1 MGKVPEDT
9 VASRTQTLDR
19 DWPQLAGPVRDH
31 SLALA
36 VGVFAVDGE
45 TAYLNDGMRALL
57 GGDGPT
63 RPRTDYF
70 VNPRFADLRERS
82 GDGEVFDGLLTV
94 GDGLRVNHTLKARAW
109 RRGAR
114 LLVAGEFDVLEL
126 DRLNSELSRTNQEI
140 NNLQRELIKKNR
152 LLEDTL
158 AQLRRAQAMLI
169 HSEKMNALGKL
180 VAGMAHEVNN
190 PLGFVIGNLH
200 SLRENVDDLR
210 AGFDELEA
218 LARER
223 GAAEAVDRVREAHDI
238 GYIQA
243 DLAALFGATQD
254 GLSRVKNIVENLR
267 TFSRLHEAQRK
278 TVDLREDLQSTLAL
292 ANPAIQEKGIDVV
305 LDLDGLASLEC
316 FPAQLNQVFMNLI
329 VNAVQ
334 AMEQGGTLSIAGR
347 TADEGSTVLTFSDTG
362 AGIEPDVVDK
372 IFDPF
377 FTTRPVGS
385 GTGLGLSIA
394 HEIITDLHGGTIE
407 VSTMPGEGSC
417 FTLRLPP
424 RLPEPGA

>member
-1 MGKVPEDT
+1 
-9 VASRTQTLDR
+9 
-19 DWPQLAGPVRDH
+19 
-31 SLALA
+31 
-36 VGVFAVDGE
+36 
-45 TAYLNDGMRALL
+45 
-57 GGDGPT
+57 
-63 RPRTDYF
+63 
-70 VNPRFADLRERS
+70 
-82 GDGEVFDGLLTV
+82 
-94 GDGLRVNHTLKARAW
+94 
-109 RRGAR
+109 
-114 LLVAGEFDVLEL
+114 
-126 DRLNSELSRTNQEI
+126 
-140 NNLQRELIKKNR
+140 
-152 LLEDTL
+152 
-158 AQLRRAQAMLI
+158 
-169 HSEKMNALGKL
+169 
-180 VAGMAHEVNN
+180 
-190 PLGFVIGNLH
+190 
-200 SLRENVDDLR
+200 
-210 AGFDELEA
+210 
-218 LARER
+218 
-223 GAAEAVDRVREAHDI
+223 VREAHDI